1 MFIIADT
8 CTVNTTQHADVNVKS
23 YMAYIFL
30 ALVVLLGAGTQLH
43 GEFYFRVGFTVCH
56 LAACVLLSIDIYY
69 MGHCEWKLGKFFF

>member
-1 MFIIADT
+1 
-8 CTVNTTQHADVNVKS
+8 
-23 YMAYIFL
+23 MAYIFL

-69 MGHCEWKLGKFFF
+69 MGHCEWKLGKFFNIKTFMNLSQL